1 VSLFLRLLFGL
12 AVVLVVP
19 LLAWLVYTHFAYAD

>member
-12 AVVLVVP
+12 GLVLLVP
-19 LLAWLVYTHFAYAD
+19 LLAWLVYMHFAYAD

>member
-12 AVVLVVP
+12 ALVLLVP
-19 LLAWLVYTHFAYAD
+19 LLAWIVYVHFAYAD